1 MQVGL
6 SISLKQVGSFTMSRK
21 LSNTQ
26 NLLILGF
33 DISALKSL
41 NTIKFSYLKDHVD
54 QMQLITEITIDN
66 CSESTKTF

>member
-6 SISLKQVGSFTMSRK
+6 LISLKQVGSFTMFHK
-21 LSNTQ
+21 LGNTQ

-54 QMQLITEITIDN
+54 QIQLITEITIDN
-66 CSESTKTF
+66 CSENTKTF

>member
-6 SISLKQVGSFTMSRK
+6 STSLKQVGSFTMSRK
-21 LSNTQ
+21 LGNTQ

-66 CSESTKTF
+66 CSENAKTF

>member
-21 LSNTQ
+21 LGNTQ

-33 DISALKSL
+33 DILALKSL

-54 QMQLITEITIDN
+54 QMQLITEITIGN
-66 CSESTKTF
+66 CSESTKTI